1 MKRVMISTT
10 GRHKSPNAASGHYY
24 IVEIETFQVVQRS
37 EIIEPPYREFDTNPR
52 GGVRGGKGLWIQR
65 DKIFLSN
72 SSAIFIYDRNWKPL
86 TTISHPTLGGIH
98 DLCVQGNTIW
108 VTSSRNDL
116 LLSFDFEGNLLNY
129 IDFRRLPQVF
139 QEIRWKPKPYL
150 SEKQIRDG
158 SIDFRD
164 PRTHDPNVSD
174 ASHINSVDL
183 LPNGDLLVSLGLLI
197 NTNFSYWLLIKKELV
212 RIGLWKK
219 WLAFNRFISRL
230 LLLKKKMHSDL
241 ILQPASGSS
250 AVIRIT
256 KDLRAVPCLVL
267 KGITVP
273 SHSVRTMQDGSA
285 VYLNTM
291 RGEIIHFEPETGQV
305 ISGNVIG
312 RKFLRGVRQLEDG
325 TLLVGDNNLLYRY
338 DLFEKKILATLQ
350 LSPDP
355 DEAVFDLLLLPEDID
370 LPPLSFLELQ
380 SKWKEEGH

>member
-1 MKRVMISTT
+1 
-10 GRHKSPNAASGHYY
+10 
-24 IVEIETFQVVQRS
+24 
-37 EIIEPPYREFDTNPR
+37 
-52 GGVRGGKGLWIQR
+52 
-65 DKIFLSN
+65 
-72 SSAIFIYDRNWKPL
+72 
-86 TTISHPTLGGIH
+86 
-98 DLCVQGNTIW
+98 VQGNTIW